1 MSVTLRPVTDADL
14 DTLYA
19 HQIDPEANHMAAFT
33 SSAMSAR
40 ADFVAWW
47 DRIRA
52 RPAVTARAIV
62 ADGAL
67 AGSVLCW
74 PADDGLEVSYWL
86 GRAFWGRGLATAG
99 LRALLA
105 EVDGRPVFARAASDN
120 HGSIR
125 VLQKCGFVEIGRE
138 VNHAEARGG
147 SIEET
152 VFRLG

>member
-1 MSVTLRPVTDADL
+1 MPVTLRPVTPADL
-14 DTLYA
+14 ETLYA

-47 DRIRA
+47 GRILGK
-52 RPAVTARAIV
+52 PAVTARAIV
-62 ADGAL
+62 EDGAV

-74 PADDGLEVSYWL
+74 PTDDGLEISYWL
-86 GRAFWGRGLATAG
+86 GRGHWGRGVATAG
-99 LRALLA
+99 VRALLD
-105 EVDGRPVFARAASDN
+105 EVAARPVFARAASDN

-138 VNHAEARGG
+138 VNHAEARGAA
-147 SIEET
+147 IEET